1 MTILPSCT
9 DPLMRRFLVALLF
22 GASITLTGATAFAP
36 RADAQE
42 DAARATHGDMLPEA
56 QGTVILHVSGQL
68 ARGNLFEGSKPI
80 AEFDLDMLR
89 HFEAK
94 TVLTSTI
101 WSSGQSSFRG
111 VPLSAVLRVI
121 GAEGRTLRLTA
132 LNDYTIDMPVSMIEA
147 EVPILAYEMNGA
159 LLSARD
165 KGPLWVIYPFDSES
179 KYQNE
184 ESYSRAVWQ
193 LVRIE
198 VLP

>member
-1 MTILPSCT
+1 MPVLPSCT
-9 DPLMRRFLVALLF
+9 DPLMRRFLVAVLF
-22 GASITLTGATAFAP
+22 GASILFSGATAGAV
-36 RADAQE
+36 RADEQQGAL
-42 DAARATHGDMLPEA
+42 RAGHGDMLPEA
-56 QGTVILHVSGQL
+56 QGQVILRVSGL
-68 ARGNLFEGSKPI
+68 LERGNVVEGSKSV

-89 HFEAK
+89 HFGPK
-94 TVLTSTI
+94 TISTSTI
-101 WSSGQSSFRG
+101 WSSGKIDFLG
-111 VPLSAVLRVI
+111 VPLSSVLRAI

-159 LLSARD
+159 LLSSRD
-165 KGPLWVIYPFDSES
+165 KGPLWVIYPFDSVS

-184 ESYSRAVWQ
+184 ESYSRSVWQ